1 MSEKV
6 IGYILLLIGVLSII
20 FLTYN
25 AFQVFTGKAK
35 PIQYFTEKNSPL
47 DLSSLSGMLGPTSG
61 SLVSASSVNDS
72 LNLTLHIFLISIIS
86 GAGYKLASLGIMLL
100 RAIEVKLIKSPFETI
115 YPKPATKP

>member
-20 FLTYN
+20 FSTYN

-61 SLVSASSVNDS
+61 TLVSASSVNDG